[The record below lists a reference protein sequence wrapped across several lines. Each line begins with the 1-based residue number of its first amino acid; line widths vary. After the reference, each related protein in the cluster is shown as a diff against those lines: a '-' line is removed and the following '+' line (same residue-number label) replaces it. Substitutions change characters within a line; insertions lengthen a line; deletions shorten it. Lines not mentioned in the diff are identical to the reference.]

1 MFCYHAGKNNKL
13 SGDIGRC
20 GRIFDGHGTD
30 VRQKGDLTAL
40 GGGDGMGEGLKGWW
54 EDLTWM
60 LGGNDTADK
69 VRDRVGD
76 GNLNDLLTEGVG
88 KKRGANEGGG
98 NHEKGKRVKG

>member
-1 MFCYHAGKNNKL
+1 MVLWTNFL
-13 SGDIGRC
+13 RMRC
-20 GRIFDGHGTD
+20 SVIMLAKIINYLETSADVDGY
-30 VRQKGDLTAL
+30 LTAL

-76 GNLNDLLTEGVG
+76 GNLNDLLTEGAG

-98 NHEKGKRVKG
+98 NHEKVKR